1 MFNTNTAQTFILV
14 LTNLNTILVE
24 EDRENKLVN
33 YPTYSK
39 RSDEDIDDFIIEQK
53 KLDNKK
59 YIVVVNYLKG
69 TAANFYN
76 GLVGI
81 TG

>member
-1 MFNTNTAQTFILV
+1 MMFNTNTAQTFILV

-39 RSDEDIDDFIIEQK
+39 RSDEDIDDFIIE
-53 KLDNKK
+53 
-59 YIVVVNYLKG
+59 
-69 TAANFYN
+69 
-76 GLVGI
+76 
-81 TG
+81 